1 VEITLDGERKATS
14 DSQGNYQFSKVRQ
27 GVHSVQI
34 AFKSARSFYYATP
47 SKVGAMADSIVNF
60 RIIYPS
66 AEVVGYALSDA
77 GIGLPEIGI
86 LVKGPQGELNITTDQ
101 AGKFFVPVAAA
112 GTYMVRV
119 NTETVPDGY
128 ALEDLA
134 PTSVSVAEGEFK
146 KVSFTLPAI
155 RALTGMVQGYDPV
168 KGEYVPLAGARIE
181 IAELNLITT
190 TDGDGRYSFRNMPS
204 GVFHMRVNEQQYGQ
218 ISIGAGP
225 QVVRQDIKLSP
236 DALASAQRYRSSR

>member
-1 VEITLDGERKATS
+1 VITLDGVINTAS
-14 DSQGNYQFSKVRQ
+14 DSQGNYHFSKVRP

-34 AFKSARSFYYATP
+34 AFKSARSFYYTTP
-47 SKVGAMADSIVNF
+47 SKVSAVEDSIVNF
-60 RIIYPS
+60 GIIYPS

-86 LVKGPQGELNITTDQ
+86 LVKGPRGELNVTTDE
-101 AGKFFVPVAAA
+101 AGKFLVPVAQIGAY
-112 GTYMVRV
+112 TVRV

-128 ALEDLA
+128 AVEDLA
-134 PTSVSVAEGEFK
+134 PLGVSVAEGEFK

-155 RALTGMVQGYDPV
+155 RALTGFVQGYDPI
-168 KGEYVPLAGARIE
+168 KGEYVPLVGAQIE
-181 IAELNLITT
+181 IAELNLTTT

-204 GVFHMRVNEQQYGQ
+204 GVFRIRVNEQQCGQ
-218 ISIGAGP
+218 VSVGVGP

-236 DALASAQRYRSSR
+236 DALASAQRYRSNR

>member
-1 VEITLDGERKATS
+1 
-14 DSQGNYQFSKVRQ
+14 
-27 GVHSVQI
+27 
-34 AFKSARSFYYATP
+34 
-47 SKVGAMADSIVNF
+47 MADSIVNF